1 MTIQMI
7 LLPLFVHVALV
18 FGLLFWMGRS
28 RYVAVRGKSVREL
41 DPAASQYAWPPRAAQ
56 AARAFENQFEMPVLF
71 YVLVILAL
79 ITKEADLLF
88 VVMAWIWVLT
98 RVVHA
103 LVHTTSNRLSLRFP
117 AFLAGVLIL
126 LVMWIIFAIRILFAL

>member
-7 LLPLFVHVALV
+7 LLPLFVHVLLV
-18 FGLLFWMGRS
+18 FCLLFWMGRS
-28 RYVAVRGKSVREL
+28 RFTAVRGKQVTEV

-56 AARAFENQFEMPVLF
+56 AGRAFQNQFETPVLF

-79 ITKEADLLF
+79 VTKKADAPF
-88 VVMAWIWVLT
+88 VILEWLWVAS
-98 RVVHA
+98 RIVHA

-117 AFLAGVLIL
+117 AFFVGVLIL
-126 LVMWIIFAIRILFAL
+126 LVMWVFFAFRILVPA

>member
-7 LLPLFVHVALV
+7 LLPLFVHVLLV
-18 FGLLFWMGRS
+18 FCLLFWMGRT
-28 RYVAVRGKSVREL
+28 RFVAARGKQVKEL

-56 AARAFENQFEMPVLF
+56 AARAFENQFETPVLF

-88 VVMAWIWVLT
+88 VVMSWLWVLT
-98 RVVHA
+98 RIVHA
-103 LVHTTSNRLSLRFP
+103 LVHTTSNRLALRFP
-117 AFLAGVLIL
+117 AFLAGVIIL
-126 LVMWIIFAIRILFAL
+126 LVMWIIFAVRILLAL